1 MFMFIL
7 ATASLLTLFVERIF
21 GGKKCISIDQSCFT
35 KLAKGCVICQPMVAL
50 NQKLI
55 VSSVLDTSTTVSWFL
70 VHFRLLRFSF
80 WTLFPGRL
88 LQTLVLVN
96 SSVMLISFSFSVM
109 GIVITFPLAILKR
122 KALASLCIDCNNKR

>member
-7 ATASLLTLFVERIF
+7 ATSLLTLFVERIF

-35 KLAKGCVICQPMVAL
+35 KLVKGCVICQPMVAL
-50 NQKLI
+50 NQKLM
-55 VSSVLDTSTTVSWFL
+55 VSSVLDTSTTVSSWFL
-70 VHFRLLRFSF
+70 AHFRLLRFSF